1 MSIQK
6 HRVLKFFVLILEF
19 TLKFKRG
26 FYVPHHDPLPM
37 KAITLGS
44 LFVLFAIVGGLTV
57 PSAFAA
63 EVSVSVPAGSNVP
76 GCEDTDECWFP
87 ATVNI
92 DIGDTVTWSNDDT
105 AAHTVTGGN
114 AADGPS
120 GAFDS
125 SLFLAGAVFSQTFDE
140 AGTFEYFCMVHPW
153 MVGNVI
159 VGGEGM
165 MGGEELMVTITK
177 SATAKHV
184 QIDLEF
190 NKIHVNYEITATQ
203 NGNEVLRETAHAHT
217 DMKGSHN
224 APGFVSDENPM
235 EVTVVSKGIGLPGEE
250 ADWTGPFDET
260 IGTKQIVPEFGT
272 IAMMILGVAIV
283 SIIALSAKSRVIP
296 RL

>member
-1 MSIQK
+1 
-6 HRVLKFFVLILEF
+6 
-19 TLKFKRG
+19 
-26 FYVPHHDPLPM
+26 M

-44 LFVLFAIVGGLTV
+44 FFVLFAIVGGLTV
-57 PSAFAA
+57 PTAFAQT
-63 EVSVSVPAGSNVP
+63 VSAPAGSSVP
-76 GCEDTDECWFP
+76 GCEDTDECFIP
-87 ATVNI
+87 STVT
-92 DIGDTVTWSNDDT
+92 IGVGETVTWSNDDT

-120 GAFDS
+120 GVFDS
-125 SLFLAGAVFSQTFDE
+125 SLFMAGTEFSHTFDE

-165 MGGEELMVTITK
+165 MGGDELMVTITK
-177 SATAKHV
+177 SATAKQV

-190 NKIHVNYEITATQ
+190 NQVHVNYEIIATQ
-203 NGNEVLRETAHAHT
+203 NGNEVLREEGHAHT
-217 DMKGSHN
+217 SMMTSHNAPGFVSDEEGHAHTSMMTSHN

-235 EVTVVSKGIGLPGEE
+235 DVEVVSLGIGLPGEE
-250 ADWTGPFDET
+250 WTGPTGT

>member
-1 MSIQK
+1 
-6 HRVLKFFVLILEF
+6 
-19 TLKFKRG
+19 
-26 FYVPHHDPLPM
+26 M

-44 LFVLFAIVGGLTV
+44 FFVLFAIVGGLTV
-57 PSAFAA
+57 PTAFAQT
-63 EVSVSVPAGSNVP
+63 VSTPAGTSVP
-76 GCEDTDECWFP
+76 GCEDTNECFIP
-87 ATVNI
+87 AEI
-92 DIGDTVTWSNDDT
+92 SIGVGETVTWSNDDT

-120 GAFDS
+120 GVFDS
-125 SLFLAGAVFSQTFDE
+125 SLFMAGTEFSWTFDE

-153 MVGNVI
+153 MVGSVI

-165 MGGEELMVTITK
+165 MGGDELMVTITK
-177 SATAKHV
+177 SATAKQV

-190 NKIHVNYEITATQ
+190 NKIHVNYEIIATQ
-203 NGNEVLRETAHAHT
+203 NGNEVLRETGHAHT
-217 DMKGSHN
+217 DMMGRHN

-283 SIIALSAKSRVIP
+283 SIIALSAKSRVIL

>member
-44 LFVLFAIVGGLTV
+44 LFVLFAIIGGLTI

-63 EVSVSVPAGSNVP
+63 VVSVPEGSGVP

-87 ATVNI
+87 ATVNVN
-92 DIGDTVTWSNDDT
+92 IGDTVTWSNDDT
-105 AAHTVTGGN
+105 AAHTVTAGN

-125 SLFLAGAVFSQTFDE
+125 SLFMAGTEFSWTFDE

-190 NKIHVNYEITATQ
+190 NQVHVNYEIIATQ
-203 NGNEVLRETAHAHT
+203 NGNEVLRETGHAHT
-217 DMKGSHN
+217 SMMTSHN

-235 EVTVVSKGIGLPGEE
+235 DVEVVSLGIGLPDEE
-250 ADWTGPFDET
+250 WTGFKGT

-272 IAMMILGVAIV
+272 IAMMILGVSIV
-283 SIIALSAKSRVIP
+283 SIIALSAKSRVI
-296 RL
+296 LKI